1 MWLLLCQR
9 EKEGPRCPL
18 ISNEHSRLIHLIF
31 PTIRWLKLVTWP
43 YSTTRRLGSG
53 HLLSARCEDNFWW
66 AAQSWQAMLMRATA
80 LWDIVLTF
88 TIQYGLVKTWPHSSM
103 IWVSIWEQTLCVYVR
118 ACMCVCV
125 CVCVTVGGTR
135 KKGEGQRRGEER
147 RKIMSIYRP
156 NKTLFGNGELSW
168 ACVQINPGRPTIKR
182 VWPVW
187 PKMNRPEKPDPRSS
201 SVQEGQQCNSKPA
214 PVAQAP
220 ALAVKDNLL

>member
-1 MWLLLCQR
+1 MALFNHKEARKWTFTLCQVWR
-9 EKEGPRCPL
+9 QFLMSCTEL
-18 ISNEHSRLIHLIF
+18 TSNADES
-31 PTIRWLKLVTWP
+31 
-43 YSTTRRLGSG
+43 
-53 HLLSARCEDNFWW
+53 
-66 AAQSWQAMLMRATA
+66 
-80 LWDIVLTF
+80 
-88 TIQYGLVKTWPHSSM
+88 HSSVRYCSHFHNSVWASENVATFFHDLSQYLRTTSVC
-103 IWVSIWEQTLCVYVR
+103 ICVCVR
-118 ACMCVCV
+118 ACVCVCV

-135 KKGEGQRRGEER
+135 KKGEGKRRGEER

-156 NKTLFGNGELSW
+156 NKTLSGNGELSW